1 MPMELRQQ
9 TILGSRDG
17 PHLVVTGGVHG
28 DEYEPMAAIRRLMAK
43 IEPEELRGK
52 VTLVPVVNEPAFLR
66 GDRTAEDGLD
76 LARACPGRPGGSIT
90 ERIALALSQLI
101 RTADLYVDLHSG
113 GAAMEILPMV
123 GYVLHGDPAVLER
136 QRRMARA
143 FNLPIIWG
151 TTPTL
156 EGRSTSIARDANVP
170 ALYAEWGG
178 GGRLNP
184 DGVEAY
190 VEGCLD
196 LMADQGMLDRRPRA
210 SMVEHVVEDDRP
222 GSGHIQLCYPSP
234 MTGLFEASV
243 ELGQKVAVGDP
254 IGRVTDVLGRRT
266 ASIESTQK
274 GIVLCLRSFA
284 RVKEED
290 SLAVVLEIDPSSGA
304 ES

>member
-1 MPMELRQQ
+1 MELPQQ

-28 DEYEPMAAIRRLMAK
+28 DEYEPMAAIRRLMGE
-43 IEPEELRGK
+43 IEPEKLRGR

-76 LARACPGRPGGSIT
+76 LARTCPGRPDGSIT
-90 ERIALALSQLI
+90 EQIAHALSELI
-101 RTADLYVDLHSG
+101 RTADLYIDLHSG
-113 GAAMEILPMV
+113 GVAMEILPMV
-123 GYVLHGDPAVLER
+123 GYVLHRDPAVLKR

-143 FNLPIIWG
+143 FNLPIVWG

-178 GGRLNP
+178 GGRCNP

-196 LMADQGMLDRRPRA
+196 LMADQGMLDRRLRA
-210 SMVEHVVEDDRP
+210 SVVEHVVEDDRP

-243 ELGQKVAVGDP
+243 RLGEKVAAGDP
-254 IGRVTDVLGRRT
+254 IGRVTDVLGRQT
-266 ASIESTQK
+266 ALIESTQE
-274 GIVLCLRSFA
+274 GIVVCLRTFA

-290 SLAVVLEIDPSSGA
+290 SLAVVLEVDA
-304 ES
+304 